1 MDTALFYPRYLNLD
15 GAAAERKVWHLL
27 DAVERFGGALTINWH
42 DRSIAPER
50 LWDGFYFKLLV
61 ELERRG
67 AWMPTAARATSWFRK
82 RRSVVLQT
90 ERVSA
95 NSIRLKGTV
104 SRPDRLPGLNIRVHM
119 PRVGGLLAPAAGCT
133 PAKFR
138 DLRLDDSTELSVA
151 I

>member
-1 MDTALFYPRYLNLD
+1 LNLD
-15 GAAAERKVWHLL
+15 GAAAERMVWHLL

-50 LWDGFYFKLLV
+50 LWDDFYFKLLV

-67 AWMPTAARATSWFRK
+67 AWMPTAAQATSWFRK
-82 RRSVVLQT
+82 RRSAVLQT

-95 NSIRLKGTV
+95 DSIRVKGTV
-104 SRPDRLPGLNIRVHM
+104 SRLDRLPGLKIRVHM
-119 PRVGGLLAPAAGCT
+119 PRVGGFLAPAAGGT
-133 PAKFR
+133 PAKFQ
-138 DLRLDDSTELSVA
+138 DLRLDDSTELSIA